1 MRIPPV
7 HAMLWMKK
15 TPEESRSKLEMS
27 RDILS
32 RPPAGARVRGR
43 IKAIDLA
50 RGIAVALMILSH
62 GVNGMMAM
70 DQLPRLGL
78 IPIHLITKFSSSLFI
93 IVFGVALTIAVLP
106 NVHSEGWPRRRTK
119 MILNGLV
126 IFFWYKVLTIFE
138 MLYLAEPEQ
147 ILNTLLF
154 GAFPCYVEHLGFYAI
169 ALLWAPFLVSLCS
182 PLFGAFPSYVV
193 SLGFYAIALLWGP
206 FLVSLWSRT
215 PLWLRLASPV
225 LLGLFALW
233 LSYNF
238 HCWGNSTIQAL
249 LVEHE
254 DYYTWGQLTRGPLVL
269 TGLLIGEVIVRY
281 HAKIR
286 DRLRVSGGLLLAAI
300 LLFAALL
307 ILAGPDLSSHLEA
320 IAMNEGKHPPGLLFM
335 LFSVAGALAILAL
348 CLAGG
353 DTLATLLHPLTVIG
367 TDALKAFIF
376 HIFVIFVI
384 FRYLFGFY
392 HNISYTFALIL
403 TLLLIPATALWISV
417 TRWIDQKRS

>member
-154 GAFPCYVEHLGFYAI
+154 GAFPSYVEILGFYAI
-169 ALLWAPFLVSLCS
+169 ALLWA
-182 PLFGAFPSYVV
+182 
-193 SLGFYAIALLWGP
+193 P

-233 LSYNF
+233 LSNNF
-238 HCWGNSTIQAL
+238 HFWGNSTIQAL

>member
-1 MRIPPV
+1 
-7 HAMLWMKK
+7 MKK
-15 TPEESRSKLEMS
+15 TPEESRSKLEKS
-27 RDILS
+27 RDVLS
-32 RPPAGARVRGR
+32 RPPEGTRVRGR
-43 IKAIDLA
+43 IEAIDLA

-70 DQLPRLGL
+70 DQLPRIGL

-93 IVFGVALTIAVLP
+93 IVFGIALTIAVLP

-154 GAFPCYVEHLGFYAI
+154 GAFPSYVEILGFYAI
-169 ALLWAPFLVSLCS
+169 ALLWAPFLVSL
-182 PLFGAFPSYVV
+182 
-193 SLGFYAIALLWGP
+193 
-206 FLVSLWSRT
+206 WSRM
-215 PLWLRLASPV
+215 PLWLRLVSPV

-233 LSYNF
+233 LSNNF
-238 HCWGNSTIQAL
+238 HFWGNSTIQAL

-269 TGLLIGEVIVRY
+269 IGLLIGEVIVRY
-281 HAKIR
+281 HATIR
-286 DRLRVSGGLLLAAI
+286 DRLRVSGGMLLAAM
-300 LLFAALL
+300 LLFVAFL
-307 ILAGPDLSSHLEA
+307 ILAGPDLSSHLDA
-320 IAMNEGKHPPGLLFM
+320 IAMNVGKHPPGLLFM

-353 DTLATLLHPLTVIG
+353 DTLASLLRPLTVIG

-392 HNISYTFALIL
+392 HNVPYTFALVL